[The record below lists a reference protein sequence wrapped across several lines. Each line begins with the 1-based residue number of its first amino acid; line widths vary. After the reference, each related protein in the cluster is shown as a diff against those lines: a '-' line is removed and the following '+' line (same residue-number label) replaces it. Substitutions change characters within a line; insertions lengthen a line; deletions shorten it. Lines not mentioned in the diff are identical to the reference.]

1 MSDDSEPFVDPA
13 DRSRYE
19 LMRTKHITLPV
30 SIPRKIR
37 WCSYLSA
44 LAALVWPLMAT
55 LPAPVRESQFAGDPA
70 STPLGAAAVV
80 IFGVGCLAVAG
91 VGLAALAGYV
101 SRNPD
106 PAESN
111 VWTLIGG
118 EDALSGIAFITG
130 FLGVVVGVGIL
141 ASGHAGLDRVD
152 WLIASGVDPY
162 LVFDSVPATPT
173 ITSGVAAVVAVA
185 TFGLSVRADR

>member
-1 MSDDSEPFVDPA
+1 MPDESEPFVDPA

-44 LAALVWPLMAT
+44 LAALVWPLIVT
-55 LPAPVRESQFAGDPA
+55 LPDPVRESQFAGDPA
-70 STPLGAAAVV
+70 TTPLGAAAVV
-80 IFGVGCLAVAG
+80 IFGVGCLALAG
-91 VGLAALAGYV
+91 VGLAALAAYV
-101 SRNPD
+101 RRNPD
-106 PAESN
+106 PAESD
-111 VWTLIGG
+111 VWTLVGG

-130 FLGVVVGVGIL
+130 FLGVMAGVGIL

-152 WLIASGVDPY
+152 WLIASGIDPY
-162 LVFDSVPATPT
+162 LVFGSVPTTPT
-173 ITSGVAAVVAVA
+173 VTSVVAATVAVT
-185 TFGLSVRADR
+185 TFGLSIHADR

>member
-1 MSDDSEPFVDPA
+1 MPDESEFVDPA

-30 SIPRKIR
+30 PIPRKIR

-44 LAALVWPLMAT
+44 LAALVWPLIAT
-55 LPAPVRESQFAGDPA
+55 LPAPVRESKFAGDPA

-80 IFGVGCLAVAG
+80 IFGVSCLALAG
-91 VGLAALAGYV
+91 VGLAALAAYLR
-101 SRNPD
+101 RNPN
-106 PAESN
+106 PAESD
-111 VWTLIGG
+111 VWTLVGG

-130 FLGVVVGVGIL
+130 FLGVVTGVGIL
-141 ASGHAGLDRVD
+141 ASGHAGLDRLD
-152 WLIASGVDPY
+152 WLVASGIDPY

-173 ITSGVAAVVAVA
+173 VTTGVAAAVAVV
-185 TFGLSVRADR
+185 TFGLSVHADR